1 MTEFNPIPT
10 KKDDLI
16 TSPTKSVYKHHQK
29 AAKFASVNQKKIN
42 LAINDT
48 YHFLI
53 ELVKELYST
62 LPNESDRIIV
72 ELNRAQEPLNPI
84 CMYTFLTPHFYFYLE
99 CSIVFQYRVEYQFD
113 QCPFEQEIMHRLK
126 TTILRDYSIEIMKM
140 PNYREFFNEVLRVQP
155 ERFKRIL

>member
-16 TSPTKSVYKHHQK
+16 TPSTKSVYKHHHK
-29 AAKFASVNQKKIN
+29 AAKFASPNQKKIN

-48 YHFLI
+48 YHLLI

-72 ELNRAQEPLNPI
+72 QMNRAEEPLNPI

-99 CSIVFQYRVEYQFD
+99 CSIVFQYRVEYQFEN
-113 QCPFEQEIMHRLK
+113 CPFEKEIMHRLK
-126 TTILRDYSIEIMKM
+126 TTILRDYSTEIMKM
-140 PNYREFFNEVLRVQP
+140 PNYREFFAEVLKHQP

>member
-1 MTEFNPIPT
+1 MTEFNPIPK
-10 KKDDLI
+10 KKDALI
-16 TSPTKSVYKHHQK
+16 NPPTKSVYKHHQK
-29 AAKFASVNQKKIN
+29 AAKFASPNQKKIN

-48 YHFLI
+48 YHLLI

-72 ELNRAQEPLNPI
+72 EMNRAEEPLNPI

-113 QCPFEQEIMHRLK
+113 QCPFEKEIMHRLK
-126 TTILRDYSIEIMKM
+126 TTILRDYSTEIMKM
-140 PNYREFFNEVLRVQP
+140 PDYPHFFAEVLKHQP
-155 ERFKRIL
+155 EKFKRVL